1 MKTFLLAPA
10 LFVLSATT
18 AFSAQNPWVGRWKP
32 DTAKSTFV
40 EVEDTLIISSPA
52 KDVLRWEYP
61 AIKFKMQGKPD
72 GSNMALSYPNMPTS
86 LTESVTILT
95 PRKLAYSVKVDGKL
109 VQHGTD
115 ELSADG
121 NTLTAVSWTVGK
133 YSKRRTEV
141 FHRQ

>member
-61 AIKFKMQGKPD
+61 AIKFKMHVYCAHLFFVFAGLALLYGEVEQLHGL
-72 GSNMALSYPNMPTS
+72 MAIS
-86 LTESVTILT
+86 LVAVTFAVLILVALNEA
-95 PRKLAYSVKVDGKL
+95 R
-109 VQHGTD
+109 
-115 ELSADG
+115 
-121 NTLTAVSWTVGK
+121 
-133 YSKRRTEV
+133 KRRRNREAQSR
-141 FHRQ
+141 RQTDAGSIPAREAA